1 MALQE
6 DVNKRLMQAFPN
18 EIINKRLSA
27 LQEVSRLPR
36 FISEYAI
43 KEISGENPTP
53 NDLAKLSD
61 FIKEYYPEP
70 KERDRI
76 LHELM
81 TKSEYTLLDSLK
93 TSVDIKRGMH
103 KVEIPCLRIHDARI
117 MHSILEN
124 HKELLEAGMWGIATL
139 KYAPAPALEDEK
151 PQSPILI
158 TDFNPL
164 QYSGIELTEFKEKR
178 KLFSTEEWMIALINT
193 LGLNPDVYT
202 ERGKLLLLSRLIP
215 LIEENVNM
223 FELGPRATGKS
234 FLPKNIS
241 YYTRLYSGGK
251 ISPAVLFFHGTFKII
266 GDIGVRDYVIF
277 DEIGRVN
284 FYNPDEMMGKLKDY
298 MESGEFERGMLKRAR
313 SGCSL
318 MFMGNIEVE
327 GEVPAEDFS
336 SVLPACM
343 KESAFI
349 DRIHGFIPGW
359 ELPKILQT
367 DVHLSKGY
375 GFIVDYFCE
384 ILHEMR
390 KESFQHLIDKRVEL
404 KSEPEKLTIRDEK
417 SIKRIASG
425 LLKILCPHGEIGD
438 SELKMCMDIAV
449 EYRQRI
455 VDWLHQL
462 SPGEFKEK
470 KIGYEMNE

>member
-1 MALQE
+1 MSLQE
-6 DVNKRLMQAFPN
+6 EVSEKLMRAFPN
-18 EIINKRLSA
+18 EIISKRLSA

-43 KEISGENPTP
+43 KEISGENPTS

-61 FIKEYYPEP
+61 FVKEYYPEP

-81 TKSEYTLLDSLK
+81 TKSEYTLLDSFK

-139 KYAPAPALEDEK
+139 KYAPAPALDDEK

-178 KLFSTEEWMIALINT
+178 KLFNTEEWIIALINT
-193 LGLNPDVYT
+193 LGLNPEVYT

-327 GEVPAEDFS
+327 SEVPAEDFS

-375 GFIVDYFCE
+375 GFITDYFCE

-390 KESFQHLIDKRVEL
+390 KESFQHYVDERVEL

-438 SELKMCMDIAV
+438 NELKMCMDIAV
-449 EYRQRI
+449 EYRQRV

-462 SPGEFKEK
+462 SSGEFKEK
-470 KIGYEMNE
+470 KIGYEMKE